1 MNNEQLLER
10 ALKAK
15 AILENP
21 LYAESWENTR
31 AAIIALI
38 EKTPLADSQ
47 TAEDLRRCL
56 KLLRD
61 VRANL
66 ELCLNQGKLAS
77 FQLEEEKKRRDN
89 PLRNFFR

>member
-1 MNNEQLLER
+1 MNDPQLIDR
-10 ALKAK
+10 ATKAK
-15 AILENP
+15 AVLESP
-21 LYAESWENTR
+21 AYEQSWADVR

-38 EKTPLADSQ
+38 EKTPLGDTQ

-66 ELCLNQGKLAS
+66 EAAMNAGKLPE
-77 FQLEEEKKRRDN
+77 FRIVQEQKRRAN
-89 PLRNFFR
+89 PLAGFFK

>member
-1 MNNEQLLER
+1 MTPAQLIDR
-10 ALKAK
+10 AGKAK
-15 AILENP
+15 AILDSP
-21 LYAESWENTR
+21 IYQESWDNTR

-38 EKTPLADSQ
+38 EKAPLSDHQ

-66 ELCLNQGKLAS
+66 ELAMNQGKLAS
-77 FQLEEEKKRRDN
+77 FRLEEEKKRREN